1 MIRPPVGGELIR
13 SPAIPK
19 AVLETHRV
27 FLPSGS
33 LGWVERWQRCPGFSM
48 KNPAALSPRPTGSI
62 IGGREPYGEV
72 IHFQS
77 LYRSVVGRNR
87 IRDRAP
93 GRRNDRGR
101 RATAP
106 LAVAGLDSGDHE
118 AIGGKDSIATNA
130 GLLDVRDGAPVAPD
144 QFPQRVEQLSVKVS
158 PLVRILE
165 IGSVPPVTG
174 WSDIGVQVPSDTET
188 LGGPWSS
195 PAPASLPRKNS
206 NCRVGRD
213 HLRLAHPDCR
223 ATTYTGREDR
233 CGLNPR
239 S

>member
-1 MIRPPVGGELIR
+1 
-13 SPAIPK
+13 
-19 AVLETHRV
+19 
-27 FLPSGS
+27 
-33 LGWVERWQRCPGFSM
+33 M
-48 KNPAALSPRPTGSI
+48 KNPAAVSPGPTGSI
-62 IGGREPYGEV
+62 VSGREPYGEV

-106 LAVAGLDSGDHE
+106 LAALAVAGLDSGNHE
-118 AIGGKDSIATNA
+118 AIGGKDSIAKNA

-223 ATTYTGREDR
+223 WVLILIVALQRTQGGRTGV
-233 CGLNPR
+233 G
-239 S
+239 

>member
-1 MIRPPVGGELIR
+1 
-13 SPAIPK
+13 
-19 AVLETHRV
+19 
-27 FLPSGS
+27 
-33 LGWVERWQRCPGFSM
+33 M
-48 KNPAALSPRPTGSI
+48 KNPAAVSLGPTGSMI
-62 IGGREPYGEV
+62 SGREPYGEE
-72 IHFQS
+72 IHIQS

-118 AIGGKDSIATNA
+118 AIGGKDSIAKNA

-223 ATTYTGREDR
+223 WVLILIVALQGTTTHM
-233 CGLNPR
+233 R
-239 S
+239 SWRIAGFS